1 MNLKKNNLH
10 LLGYSE
16 PIDKT
21 VSLKELSKHLYT
33 LKNQPKF
40 IPYVTSYYEKNG
52 VFVYLTMSLK
62 N

>member
-1 MNLKKNNLH
+1 MNLKNNFIIKQC
-10 LLGYSE
+10 E

-40 IPYVTSYYEKNG
+40 IPYVTSYYEKKLG
-52 VFVYLTMSLK
+52 FCTLQ
-62 N
+62 